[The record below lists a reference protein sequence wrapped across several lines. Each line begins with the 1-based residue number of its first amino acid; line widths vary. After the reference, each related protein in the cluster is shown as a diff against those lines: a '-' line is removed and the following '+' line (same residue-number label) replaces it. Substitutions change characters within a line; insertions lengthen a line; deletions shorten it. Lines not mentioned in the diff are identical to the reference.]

1 MMSCQRWP
9 ALRCSKMPLSLSCPA
24 IPAILSATTTRR
36 GGVRAGVF
44 LLRVR
49 VMRHIIAET
58 GGMGGVPA
66 ESPRQ
71 GHKAA
76 SAIPQGGFGNSTR
89 RLRRKGYYPFRNRGT
104 TPFGIGGLPLTLIGV
119 LPLLRKGYY
128 PPPWHRGTTPLG
140 EGVRTPLGKGVL
152 PPFRKRRCR
161 HFEPALGL
169 HSPRRNRPFAEIQ
182 DKGEMTK
189 WPSAGEAA
197 TMCGAHT
204 CFHDFHVH
212 MHPDGRW
219 RTRHLPVGAEEP
231 VQRAAGG
238 REPGRNLK

>member
-1 MMSCQRWP
+1 MARAQVLEDAVELVLPGDPGHPERHDDAPRGREGWRFPAAGSCHAAHYSRN
-9 ALRCSKMPLSLSCPA
+9 
-24 IPAILSATTTRR
+24 
-36 GGVRAGVF
+36 G
-44 LLRVR
+44 
-49 VMRHIIAET
+49 RH
-58 GGMGGVPA
+58 GR
-66 ESPRQ
+66 SPRRI
-71 GHKAA
+71 A
-76 SAIPQGGFGNSTR
+76 SPRPQGGFGNSTR